1 MNAAL
6 RPKVSRPWKDA
17 LRATPVMPALH
28 PTRRRAVLGG
38 LAAVTL
44 GAASSAH
51 AQAARS
57 SDDRGGPLP
66 SVGSRLPVPDVT
78 LLDGRRLPAASLAG
92 HVTVLYWWASW
103 CPFCAI
109 QSPEMHKLWATHAAR
124 GLRLLGLSIDR
135 KPEDAQAYLTK
146 KGYGFPSAWVSPELR
161 AQLPKPRGLPVTV
174 VLGRDGR
181 VLLAESGQMF
191 AEDVDAIADWL

>member
-1 MNAAL
+1 MAA
-6 RPKVSRPWKDA
+6 W
-17 LRATPVMPALH
+17 PACTLA
-28 PTRRRAVLGG
+28 TRRLCLKRALV
-38 LAAVTL
+38 AAVCAS
-44 GAASSAH
+44 GAR
-51 AQAARS
+51 AQTPPAGERDAR
-57 SDDRGGPLP
+57 PP
-66 SVGSRLPVPDVT
+66 PPVGSRLALPDLP
-78 LLDGRRLPAASLAG
+78 LLDGSTIRPADLSG
-92 HVTVLYWWASW
+92 QVVVLYWWASW

-109 QSPEMHKLWATHAAR
+109 QSPEMHKLWAAHAAR